1 MKNEIMK
8 GSIREFDEIYK
19 DFWKEHLNESIEDGT
34 ISAEAFHQEWQR
46 ILEETYY
53 GNGNC

>member
-8 GSIREFDEIYK
+8 ESIGEFDEIYE
-19 DFWKEHLNESIEDGT
+19 DFWQERLNESIEDGT
-34 ISAEAFHQEWQR
+34 ISAEAFHQDWQR